1 MSGTVR
7 KGYVYYSI
15 NNILMYGVEIWR
27 WKEHEKGQNKFIKE
41 TLGLNWNTR
50 LYCQEIKRQ
59 LLKIETDRREIRFKK
74 KIGEK

>member
-27 WKEHEKGQNKFIKE
+27 PKEHEKGQNKFKKE
-41 TLGLNWNTR
+41 TLGLNWNIR